1 MNNKEDIIVDG
12 RKVIL
17 QKSISNEKLRNQVK
31 YVIYCSNLNFK
42 TKKEHLEDFLI
53 NEGKIEKNNILK
65 ILICKDENDK
75 PKGYGF
81 IEFINK
87 EDMDKAIQLNGKIL
101 KGRNIIINESK
112 RNITVKKKINEE
124 KINNNQ
130 MLKKKISINDDN
142 DEENTIVK
150 KQKVTNKDFKKLFD
164 F

>member
-1 MNNKEDIIVDG
+1 
-12 RKVIL
+12 
-17 QKSISNEKLRNQVK
+17 
-31 YVIYCSNLNFK
+31 
-42 TKKEHLEDFLI
+42 
-53 NEGKIEKNNILK
+53 
-65 ILICKDENDK
+65 
-75 PKGYGF
+75 
-81 IEFINK
+81 
-87 EDMDKAIQLNGKIL
+87 MDKAIQLNGKIL

>member
-87 EDMDKAIQLNGKIL
+87 EDMDKAIELNGKIL

-142 DEENTIVK
+142 DTIIILSVAHLLL
-150 KQKVTNKDFKKLFD
+150 NKNRGDIK
-164 F
+164 

>member
-150 KQKVTNKDFKKLFD
+150 KQKLSNKDFRK
-164 F
+164 

>member
-1 MNNKEDIIVDG
+1 MN
-12 RKVIL
+12 
-17 QKSISNEKLRNQVK
+17 SNFSF
-31 YVIYCSNLNFK
+31 I
-42 TKKEHLEDFLI
+42 
-53 NEGKIEKNNILK
+53 NILK

-142 DEENTIVK
+142 DEENIIVK